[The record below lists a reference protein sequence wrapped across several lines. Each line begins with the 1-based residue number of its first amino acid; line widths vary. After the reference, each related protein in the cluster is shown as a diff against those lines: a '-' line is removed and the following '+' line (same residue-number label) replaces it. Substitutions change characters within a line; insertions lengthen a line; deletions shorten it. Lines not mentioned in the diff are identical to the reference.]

1 MLTIFLSV
9 ITIMSPSLAQIALPY
24 NASEG
29 IPPSYIYGTPVDA
42 GQITNQEGV
51 LVSDTD
57 WITLKSIVEG
67 TDYCDIIANIAG
79 DEVVK
84 RVSEARDN
92 CVKNK
97 DATVD
102 LNKQL
107 RDRITAY
114 KKEITAT
121 EDQRDMYRYV
131 ATGTTALAL
140 GAITYFIVR

>member
-1 MLTIFLSV
+1 MLSIALAL
-9 ITIMSPSLAQIALPY
+9 IGLLSPSLEKIALPY
-24 NASEG
+24 NTDEG
-29 IPPSYIYGTPVDA
+29 IPPSYIYGTMIDA
-42 GQITNQEGV
+42 GQISNQDGV
-51 LVSDTD
+51 VISDGD

-84 RVSEARDN
+84 RVSEARDA

-114 KKEITAT
+114 KKEISDA

>member
-1 MLTIFLSV
+1 MITIFLSV
-9 ITIMSPSLAQIALPY
+9 ITMLSPSLAQIALPY
-24 NASEG
+24 NTSEG
-29 IPPSYIYGTPVDA
+29 IPPSYIYGTSINA
-42 GQITNQEGV
+42 GQISNKEGV

-84 RVSEARDN
+84 RVSEARDT

-107 RDRITAY
+107 RDRIISY
-114 KKEITAT
+114 KKKVSDA
-121 EDQRDMYRYV
+121 EDERDVYRYV
-131 ATGTTALAL
+131 ATGTSALAL
-140 GAITYFIVR
+140 GALTYFIVR

>member
-9 ITIMSPSLAQIALPY
+9 ITVMSPSLAQIALPY
-24 NASEG
+24 NTSEG
-29 IPPSYIYGTPVDA
+29 IPPSYIYGTMVEA
-42 GQITNQEGV
+42 GQIANQEGV
-51 LVSDTD
+51 LVSDGD

-107 RDRITAY
+107 RDRIIEY
-114 KKEITAT
+114 KKQVTAA
-121 EDQRDMYRYV
+121 EDKRDMYKYI
-131 ATGTTALAL
+131 ATGTTAAAL
-140 GAITYFIVR
+140 GALTYFIVR